1 MIPIVA
7 GLLARPWLMKVI
19 VAGILLGGCLF
30 AIKHYGDSKV
40 AEGKYLERI
49 AKYGQLEV
57 DLLKA
62 QKDVADKLT
71 ALEEINRRDVQV
83 SVAAEARIRADIDS
97 LERQLMTK
105 MAELAK
111 LRQER
116 DTQID
121 NMPASELPAE
131 IRSRSRRLAEQPQPP
146 DD

>member
-1 MIPIVA
+1 MILPFGWPAWAYKLIGV
-7 GLLARPWLMKVI
+7 
-19 VAGILLGGCLF
+19 GILLCGCAF
-30 AIKHYGDSKV
+30 AINRYGASKI

-71 ALEEINRRDVQV
+71 ALEEINRKDMQA
-83 SVAAEARIRADIDS
+83 SVAAEVRIRADIDS
-97 LERQLMTK
+97 LERQLMMK
-105 MAELAK
+105 LAELAK
-111 LRQER
+111 LRTER

-121 NMPASELPAE
+121 NMPAAELPAE